1 MVRDCPAPPHDADLT
16 TIRRVHVALRI
27 EAALDSMRGPAGPLF
42 TRGGTSTRPD
52 RLLPIG
58 SLNSMSHRGI
68 SMSIDRRTFMPSNRR
83 TLAHQ
88 DGRTFAHQDGIA
100 LVATM
105 MAIALLATLAAT
117 LLLST
122 MTEAAIAV
130 SYREGTET
138 FYAAESAMEYVVSE
152 LRTSANW
159 SDVISGKTPSAFVDG
174 LSRRHPLGG
183 RHRHRFR
190 SGNGGRQFAQ
200 AARCAFVPAV
210 CLRPS
215 LGAHPAAPRW
225 PPRVRNRLGG
235 GSFGGW
241 HNRRCARA
249 VRAGV
254 RSYGARRALEATV
267 ARAEGTSGAEPNP
280 VRFVAWSEIR

>member
-1 MVRDCPAPPHDADLT
+1 
-16 TIRRVHVALRI
+16 
-27 EAALDSMRGPAGPLF
+27 
-42 TRGGTSTRPD
+42 
-52 RLLPIG
+52 
-58 SLNSMSHRGI
+58 
-68 SMSIDRRTFMPSNRR
+68 MPSNRC
-83 TLAHQ
+83 TPAQQ

-105 MAIALLATLAAT
+105 MAITLLATLAAT

-174 LSRRHPLGG
+174 PPGGTRSVGATIIDFARAMADVNSLRPRGAPLYRPYAYGRLSELIPLLTGDRPAYAIVWVADRSAAGG
-183 RHRHRFR
+183 T
-190 SGNGGRQFAQ
+190 GVVLGLFAQ
-200 AARCAFVPAV
+200 AYGPT
-210 CLRPS
+210 
-215 LGAHPAAPRW
+215 
-225 PPRVRNRLGG
+225 
-235 GSFGGW
+235 
-241 HNRRCARA
+241 
-249 VRAGV
+249 
-254 RSYGARRALEATV
+254 GARRAIEATV